1 MFSGREVVK
10 SSAEKGGIAYERR
23 FDCQTKRGMAY
34 ELEVIMAN
42 PLRDVALRTR
52 HVTVGNDHLRMRFR
66 VGCCNALCKFMQM
79 IILQIFITQ
88 RMKLSIR

>member
-52 HVTVGNDHLRMRFR
+52 HVTVGNDHL
-66 VGCCNALCKFMQM
+66 VALQHQVVHQVRADEACPASHQDA
-79 IILQIFITQ
+79 
-88 RMKLSIR
+88 